1 MYVGKRFSYNEE
13 LMVQTYRMM
22 EVSHNMLLQANG
34 ITKLYGVTPV
44 LDGINLQVLERERI
58 GLVGVN
64 GAGKSTLLKI
74 LAGEMSYDGGQIF
87 KAKETTVGY
96 LAQNSGLQSDSSIWN
111 EMLDVFAPFGDGAR
125 AASDGGTNCRPEVER
140 GSEEI
145 SGASGSLCD
154 PFGLVQGSGR
164 L

>member
-1 MYVGKRFSYNEE
+1 
-13 LMVQTYRMM
+13 
-22 EVSHNMLLQANG
+22 MLLQANG

-44 LDGINLQVLERERI
+44 LDGISLQVLERERI

-111 EMLDVFAPFGDGAR
+111 EMLDVFTPLL
-125 AASDGGTNCRPEVER
+125 E
-140 GSEEI
+140 
-145 SGASGSLCD
+145 
-154 PFGLVQGSGR
+154 
-164 L
+164 